1 MKSANRAA
9 RLAAQISLLLV
20 LLATSCFLML
30 RTYLGDPEQNYNDGA
45 IEHVI
50 DKGPVTIGKV
60 GWQLDSMTVYT
71 RLVDAKGK
79 EISVN
84 KPAGAVIVV
93 AQLRVTP
100 LDGLRLEDGGFLCGA
115 SLRDDRGNIWATTN
129 AFDFPVPTSCS
140 DDDHPMVRNKAN
152 KIAQIFVVPQAAV
165 PHLQGLLV
173 TNRDD
178 YERFLITL

>member
-1 MKSANRAA
+1 MKETSRVA

-30 RTYLGDPEQNYNDGA
+30 RSYLGDPEQNFNEGA
-45 IEHVI
+45 IKQVVA
-50 DKGPVTIGKV
+50 KGPVTIGKV

-79 EISVN
+79 QISVLR
-84 KPAGAVIVV
+84 PAGAVIVV

-100 LDGLRLEDGGFLCGA
+100 LDGLRLEDGGFLCGT
-115 SLRDDRGNIWATTN
+115 SLRDDRGNIWAPTN

-152 KIAQIFVVPQAAV
+152 KIAQIFVVPQEAV